1 MTDSA
6 TSQQTTTSYYKKR
19 LEGININ
26 GALLDLWKDA
36 YSQNVTASFQ
46 AERST
51 APITTD
57 PHSKSEA
64 IDILRNAGDPSK
76 IKRKKKKAL
85 VMPIRVLQSLRL
97 LVSSESLERAMETAD
112 LGLAFTPPYVP
123 EMTPE
128 RKRYLERM
136 EKLRLKSEET
146 KYTRITNNIKDQ
158 RQEDDKTARSMTY
171 AASVG
176 LNMIVAPTSFGA
188 FMYFFSGGIFDYF
201 FPPDED
207 DSMSNRNPSGVDIKR
222 LIVGVVS
229 GVIMMIIEMVL
240 FVIRSHEFEAHT
252 TRKKKKR
259 GVQPFGSY
267 SANSAMTYTDG
278 ASKASKAVTGPSGG
292 DPASKKTN

>member
-6 TSQQTTTSYYKKR
+6 TTKQTTPTSYYKKR

-36 YSQNVTASFQ
+36 YSKNVTPSFQ
-46 AERST
+46 AEPSLPSPMT
-51 APITTD
+51 KA
-57 PHSKSEA
+57 PHSQNEA

-85 VMPIRVLQSLRL
+85 VMPIRVLQSIRL
-97 LVSSESLERAMETAD
+97 LVPSESLEQAVQTANI
-112 LGLAFTPPYVP
+112 GLAFTPPRVP
-123 EMTPE
+123 EMTAE

-176 LNMIVAPTSFGA
+176 LNMIVAPISFGT
-188 FMYFFSGGIFDYF
+188 FMFFFSGGIFDYF
-201 FPPDED
+201 FPQDE
-207 DSMSNRNPSGVDIKR
+207 SMSNRNPSGVDIKR

-240 FVIRSHEFEAHT
+240 FVIRSHEFDSHT

-259 GVQPFGSY
+259 GIQPFGSY

-278 ASKASKAVTGPSGG
+278 ASKPAKAAVGG
-292 DPASKKTN
+292 DLASKKTN

>member
-6 TSQQTTTSYYKKR
+6 TTKQTQTTPASYYKKR

-36 YSQNVTASFQ
+36 YSKNVTTSSQ
-46 AERST
+46 AETVSMT
-51 APITTD
+51 AP
-57 PHSKSEA
+57 HSQTEA
-64 IDILRNAGDPSK
+64 IDILRTAGDPSK
-76 IKRKKKKAL
+76 IKRKKKKAV

-97 LVSSESLERAMETAD
+97 LLPHETLEQAMTTAD
-112 LGLAFTPPYVP
+112 VGLAFTPPYVP
-123 EMTPE
+123 ELTPE
-128 RKRYLERM
+128 RKKYLERM
-136 EKLRLKSEET
+136 EKLKLKSEET

-176 LNMIVAPTSFGA
+176 LNMIVAPISFGA

-201 FPPDED
+201 FPPNEDE
-207 DSMSNRNPSGVDIKR
+207 SAHNRNPTGVDIKR

-278 ASKASKAVTGPSGG
+278 GPSKQPQAV
-292 DPASKKTN
+292 DSASKKTN